1 MEWKSYFIVG
11 NIRALQGVGEVK
23 DPPFSQLAQ
32 STQKKKEKERKISSR
47 FEKLR
52 PQTKFALW

>member
-32 STQKKKEKERKISSR
+32 STQKKKEKKAQQKYC
-47 FEKLR
+47 FE
-52 PQTKFALW
+52 